1 MRQGYLVYNP
11 ASGRFPYGILA
22 ERAADLFRKHGW
34 QLRVEKT
41 RDSAHITCLAKQA
54 ANDGM
59 DAFFIAGG
67 DGSINLAA
75 AGLVGTETA
84 LGVLPTGTSNVLA
97 QEFGLPGLSWT
108 RWLALEESA
117 NRLAKAGA
125 RWIDIGLC
133 NGKPFLLWA
142 GIGLDAFIVHRIRQ
156 REHWVKNFAVAHY
169 LTTTLASANI
179 WPGFNIKITINE
191 NEITGH
197 FLVAVV
203 SNIRLYAG
211 GIARLSP
218 EARLDDGVMELFL
231 FKGETLRD
239 TVQHIWNLYTGQ
251 HLQSDQVLHYKFQ
264 SLTLESDSKM
274 FVQIDGDPVDG
285 SAVLGIEVCPKAL
298 KVLVPDPIPHI
309 LFV

>member
-1 MRQGYLVYNP
+1 MRQGYLAYNP
-11 ASGRFPYGILA
+11 TSGRFPSKMLA
-22 ERAADLFRKHGW
+22 ERAADLLQKHGW

-41 RDSAHITCLAKQA
+41 QNSAHITRLAKQA

-67 DGSINLAA
+67 DGSANLAA

-84 LGVLPTGTSNVLA
+84 LGVLPAGTSNVLA

-108 RWLALEESA
+108 RWSALEESA
-117 NRLAKAGA
+117 NRLAKTDA

-133 NGKPFLLWA
+133 NGKLFLLWA
-142 GIGLDAFIVHRIRQ
+142 GIGLDAFIVHRMRQ
-156 REHWVKNFAVAHY
+156 RDQWAKNFAVVHY
-169 LTTTLASANI
+169 LTSTLASANI
-179 WPGFNIKITINE
+179 WPGFNLGIKINK

-197 FLVAVV
+197 FLLAVV

-218 EARLDDGVMELFL
+218 DARLDDGEMELFL
-231 FKGETLRD
+231 FKGESLRD
-239 TVQHIWNLYTGQ
+239 TVQHIWDLYTGH

-264 SLTLESDSKM
+264 SLTFESDSKM

-285 SAVLGIEVCPKAL
+285 SAVLGIEVRSKAL

>member
-1 MRQGYLVYNP
+1 
-11 ASGRFPYGILA
+11 
-22 ERAADLFRKHGW
+22 
-34 QLRVEKT
+34 
-41 RDSAHITCLAKQA
+41 
-54 ANDGM
+54 
-59 DAFFIAGG
+59 
-67 DGSINLAA
+67 
-75 AGLVGTETA
+75 
-84 LGVLPTGTSNVLA
+84 LG

-156 REHWVKNFAVAHY
+156 REHWVKNFAVAQY

-239 TVQHIWNLYTGQ
+239 TVQHIWDLYTGH
-251 HLQSDQVLHYKFQ
+251 HLQSDQVLHYEFQ
-264 SLTLESDSKM
+264 SLLLESDSKM
-274 FVQIDGDPVDG
+274 FVQIDGDPVDR
-285 SAVLGIEVCPKAL
+285 SAVLGIEVRSKAL